1 MNTLKSRILALVM
14 LVAVLVSFALPTY
27 AAGQPSSYSSSTNS
41 GERDVVCTTLNGTT
55 AAGYYTGSYSYDN
68 LSSQSSSALLQS
80 LRTLMT
86 STHKRTTSYADC
98 KNYANSTDCENNSG
112 KLVTLYT
119 SYTTYYGGSINREHV
134 WPKSLGGYD
143 TSGPGADLHHI
154 RPTESQPNTDRG
166 NLRYGEVTGG
176 KNSTGNAS
184 GLPAGT
190 YGSYFEPLDNVKGD
204 VARICLYMYVRYGG
218 MSNYTCSNINKVFQ
232 SVDVLLDWCE
242 LDPVDTWEMGRN
254 EVIYAIQGNRN
265 VFIDYPELAWLVFDE
280 AVPTNMPTPSGR
292 ASGGTAGGNTGSGG
306 NGGGTDTP
314 VDPPVNEG
322 PFVDATP
329 SVGTAYKFGMV
340 QENLSATYYLA
351 GGMSGYYMAT
361 TTDPDSAIDVYLEA
375 ASGGYYLYTKSGST
389 KQYINMVVSSD
400 GQHVNGEYSPTA
412 KTVYTIDPNLKSV
425 VATVDGAVY
434 HFGTRNDKTY
444 DTVGPCKVSYA
455 GFVCQFYTDSG
466 QPSGCTHSGTVVK
479 NAVTPTCAQKGYT
492 GDTYCTKCNELL
504 TSGQEL
510 PVTENHTFTAWES
523 TAGGKQT
530 RECTTCGKTEEK
542 TVGSTDCKH
551 ENIEVIND
559 KPLCSEGAYTGDT
572 VCADCGKVLVE
583 GMSLPPMGHD
593 FVDGAIITE
602 PTDTAKGMQ
611 EQTCSYCGTVNVK
624 VIPALKGGSG
634 GANVP
639 LIAGVSG
646 GSAVLLVAVFL
657 IIRKRI
663 I

>member
-27 AAGQPSSYSSSTNS
+27 AATQPSSYSSSSNS

-55 AAGYYTGSYSYDN
+55 AAGYYTGSYSYDS
-68 LSSQSSSALLQS
+68 LASQSSSVLLQS

-86 STHKRTTSYADC
+86 STHKRTTSYSDC
-98 KNYANSTDCENNSG
+98 KNYANVTDCENNSG

-134 WPKSLGGYD
+134 WPKSLGGYE

-154 RPTESQPNTDRG
+154 RPTESQPNSDRSS
-166 NLRYGEVTGG
+166 LRYGNVTGG
-176 KNSTGNAS
+176 KTSIGNAS
-184 GLPAGT
+184 GYEAGT

-204 VARICLYMYVRYGG
+204 VARICLYMYARYGG

-254 EVIYAIQGNRN
+254 EVIYSIQGNRN
-265 VFIDYPELAWLVFDE
+265 VFIDYPELAWLVFGKS
-280 AVPTNMPTPSGR
+280 VPTDMPTPSGK
-292 ASGGTAGGNTGSGG
+292 ASNGTAGGNTGSGG
-306 NGGGTDTP
+306 NTGDGGNTDTP
-314 VDPPVNEG
+314 VTEG
-322 PFVDATP
+322 PYVDPTP
-329 SVGTAYKFGMV
+329 VVGTAYKFGMV
-340 QENLSATYYLA
+340 QGNLDDTYYLA
-351 GGMSGYYMAT
+351 GGMDGYYMIT
-361 TTDPDSAIDVYLEA
+361 TTDFDSGIDVYLES

-389 KQYINMVVSSD
+389 KQYINMVVSAD
-400 GQHVNGEYSPTA
+400 GQHVNGVYSSTA
-412 KTVYTIDPNLKSV
+412 STVYTIDPTLKTV
-425 VATVDGAVY
+425 VATVDGAPY

-444 DTVGPCKVSYA
+444 ETVGPCAVKYN
-455 GFVCQFYTDSG
+455 GFVCQFYTATK
-466 QPSGCTHSGTVVK
+466 PTGCSHQTTTVVK

-492 GDTYCTKCNELL
+492 GDTYCAECNELL

-510 PVTENHTFTAWES
+510 PKNDNHTFGAWE
-523 TAGGKQT
+523 TAEDGTQT
-530 RECTTCGKTEEK
+530 RECSTCGKVEGK
-542 TVGSTDCKH
+542 TVNPADCKH
-551 ENIEVIND
+551 ENTVIKNE

-572 VCADCGKVLVE
+572 CCADCGKLLVE
-583 GMSLPPMGHD
+583 GMTLPPMGHD
-593 FVDGAIITE
+593 FVDGRFITE
-602 PTDTAKGMQ
+602 PTDKTSGMQ

-624 VIPALKGGSG
+624 VIPALKGNS

-639 LIAGVSG
+639 LIAGISG
-646 GSAVLLVAVFL
+646 GSVAVLVAVFF

-663 I
+663 L